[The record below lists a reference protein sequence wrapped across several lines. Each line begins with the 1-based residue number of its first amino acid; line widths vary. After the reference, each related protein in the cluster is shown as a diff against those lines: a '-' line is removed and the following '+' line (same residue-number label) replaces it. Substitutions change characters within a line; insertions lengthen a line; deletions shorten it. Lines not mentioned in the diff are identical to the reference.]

1 MFQQTM
7 KLIKAKV
14 TLMLIVNS
22 DKRYHGSS
30 EFENDFPWLYYSH
43 AHHGWMCKICE
54 KYPYN
59 AGPARGPFSVRD
71 CVNTEHPTHA
81 FKQHEKSGRHQRL
94 EKTLHKSENELAEA
108 LQRAELSLVEKA
120 KVNTYITKC
129 IHTIHYLIR
138 KNIAVNEN
146 YGDLIRFFVTEL
158 QEPITK
164 QHLNTCA
171 KNATYTNT
179 TVAQSLLDAIFI
191 LKS

>member
-1 MFQQTM
+1 M
-7 KLIKAKV
+7 
-14 TLMLIVNS
+14 N
-22 DKRYHGSS
+22 
-30 EFENDFPWLYYSH
+30 
-43 AHHGWMCKICE
+43 
-54 KYPYN
+54 
-59 AGPARGPFSVRD
+59 
-71 CVNTEHPTHA
+71 
-81 FKQHEKSGRHQRL
+81 
-94 EKTLHKSENELAEA
+94 
-108 LQRAELSLVEKA
+108 LQKHYKEQLSLVEKA